1 MIICLKKRRDQNE
14 PLYHAELKM
23 FKCSFPN
30 CSVSSNEPL
39 SDAELKMFKC
49 SFPNCSVSPKQT
61 SNLKRHMTT
70 CHTIKKQKH
79 SKLTCS
85 YCNVTFSQKF
95 NWDWHVQNIH
105 QDTLVIVHDVTE
117 ADKNTFNDI
126 VDFSFWRTIW
136 KRWNNKVIH
145 SQWMRMITHLKI
157 TMMKSWMSPLSVTLA
172 SLRTSKCLLQTRTLL
187 FIMWK
192 WWTV

>member
-1 MIICLKKRRDQNE
+1 MIICLKKQRDRNE

-49 SFPNCSVSPKQT
+49 SFPNCSVSSKQK

-70 CHTIKKQKH
+70 CHTIKKRKH

-85 YCNVTFSQKF
+85 SCKVTFSQKF

-105 QDTLVIVHDVTE
+105 QDTLVIVHNVTK
-117 ADKNTFNDI
+117 ADKNTFNDL
-126 VDFSFWRTIW
+126 VDFSSEEPYENVETT
-136 KRWNNKVIH
+136 VIH

-157 TMMKSWMSPLSVTLA
+157 TMMKSRMPPLSVTLA

>member
-1 MIICLKKRRDQNE
+1 MIICLTKRRDQNE

-85 YCNVTFSQKF
+85 YCKVTFSQKF